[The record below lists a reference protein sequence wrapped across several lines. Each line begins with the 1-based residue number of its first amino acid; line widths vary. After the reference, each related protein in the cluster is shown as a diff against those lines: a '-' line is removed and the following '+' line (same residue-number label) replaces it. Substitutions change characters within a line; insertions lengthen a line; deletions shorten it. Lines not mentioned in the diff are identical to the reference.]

1 MSAPFLTD
9 EPLDRGALIAEV
21 MRESDGALLVF
32 SGVVR
37 NHHKGRSVVSI
48 TYEAY
53 RSMAEKE
60 IEKIVEDVRSRFTD
74 LAVAVRHRLGLVM
87 VGEESIIIVCCSPHR
102 AAAYEASRELID
114 RIKQTV
120 PIWKK
125 ERTSDGEEWI
135 DWQWC

>member
-1 MSAPFLTD
+1 MSFLTD
-9 EPLDRGALIAEV
+9 DPLDRESLVQQVI
-21 MRESDGALLVF
+21 RRSDGALVVF

-37 NHHKGRSVVSI
+37 NHHKGRSVLSI

-53 RSMAEKE
+53 RPMAEKE
-60 IEKIVEDVRSRFTD
+60 IGRIVDDVAARFSD
-74 LAVAVRHRLGLVM
+74 VAIAVRHRLGLVQ
-87 VGEESIIIVCCSPHR
+87 VGEESIVIVCCSPHR

-125 ERTSDGEEWI
+125 ERTENGEEWI